1 MVKGNEDIIRLLF
14 AMIKQ
19 SRRSDRELAKIL
31 DISQPT
37 VTRKR
42 MQLEKEG
49 YIREYTLVPE
59 LAKIGYD
66 FLAVTFMSFAEDRPE
81 LFEKAKEWTN
91 KQPSILFAANGEG
104 LGMDSIMVSV
114 HTNYASYSRLVTQL
128 RRDWQPNLKNVQS
141 FIISLSRREL
151 FIKDF
156 SFRYLEAIPLEPK

>member
-1 MVKGNEDIIRLLF
+1 MAKGNEDLVRLLF
-14 AMIKQ
+14 AMIRQARK
-19 SRRSDRELAKIL
+19 SDRELAKIL

-49 YIREYTLVPE
+49 YIREYTLVPD
-59 LAKIGYD
+59 LAKMGYD
-66 FLAVTFMSFAEDRPE
+66 FLAVTFMSFTEDTPE
-81 LFEKAKEWTN
+81 LFEKAREWTK
-91 KQPSILFAANGEG
+91 KQPSVLFAADGEG
-104 LGMDSIMVSV
+104 LGMNSLMVSV

-151 FIKDF
+151 FIKNF
-156 SFRYLEAIPLEPK
+156 SFRYLEAISLEHK

>member
-156 SFRYLEAIPLEPK
+156 SFRYLEAIPLEHK